1 MKRFLQIL
9 RFIREHPLAR
19 RNLPKAYWR
28 FFSWQ
33 FSQRL
38 SPHTA
43 IYQFTPHSKL
53 ALKRKLIGATGN
65 LYVGLHDFSEMG
77 FLLHFLR
84 PGDLFADIGANV
96 GTYTVLASAESKA
109 RSLSFEP
116 IPSTADW
123 LRKNIEVNH
132 IDHLVQV
139 FPIGLGSKQD
149 VIRFT
154 SDFDAE
160 NRVVSAFEEKDAY
173 LEVKVES
180 FDSLFYPNSVP
191 LLVKIDVEGF
201 ETEVLSGMNKTLAD
215 LRLKAIIIELNGS
228 GYRYGF
234 DEKQIHQGLLDAG
247 FLPFGYDPYTR
258 QLQELKTFGSN
269 NTIYMRDLDMIKNR
283 IKEAGKLKI
292 FGQRF

>member
-9 RFIREHPLAR
+9 RFIREHPLAG

-33 FSQRL
+33 LSQRI

-84 PGDLFADIGANV
+84 PSDLFADIGANV
-96 GTYTVLASAESKA
+96 GTYTVLASGEVKA
-109 RSLSFEP
+109 RSISFEP

-123 LRKNIEVNH
+123 LRKNIEVNK
-132 IDHLVQV
+132 IDHLVKV
-139 FPIGLGSKQD
+139 YPIGLGSKQD

-160 NRVVSAFEEKDAY
+160 NRVVSKFEEKDQY

-180 FDSLFYPNSVP
+180 FDSLFYPDTVP
-191 LLVKIDVEGF
+191 ALMKIDVEGF
-201 ETEVLSGMNKTLAD
+201 ETEVLRGMGKTLAD
-215 LRLKAIIIELNGS
+215 KRLKAIIIELNGS

-234 DEKQIHQGLLDAG
+234 DEKQIHQELLDAG
-247 FLPFGYDPYTR
+247 FQPYSYDPFSR
-258 QLQELKTFGSN
+258 QVQQLSTFGSN
-269 NTIYMRDLDMIKNR
+269 NTIYMRDLDFIRMR
-283 IKEAGKLKI
+283 LSDASKLKI
-292 FGQRF
+292 FGQVF

>member
-9 RFIREHPLAR
+9 RFIRAHPLAG
-19 RNLPKAYWR
+19 RNLLKAYWR

-33 FSQRL
+33 LSQRL

-84 PGDLFADIGANV
+84 PSDLFADIGANV
-96 GTYTVLASAESKA
+96 GTYTVLASGEVKA
-109 RSLSFEP
+109 RTISFEP

-123 LRKNIEVNH
+123 LRKNIEVNKM
-132 IDHLVQV
+132 DHLVKV
-139 FPIGLGSKQD
+139 YPIGLGSKQD

-160 NRVVSAFEEKDAY
+160 NRVVSKYEEKDQY

-180 FDSLFYPNSVP
+180 FDSLFYPESIP
-191 LLVKIDVEGF
+191 LLMKIDVEGF
-201 ETEVLSGMNKTLAD
+201 ESEVLKGMKKTLVD
-215 LRLKAIIIELNGS
+215 KHLKAIIIELNGS

-234 DEKQIHQGLLDAG
+234 DEKHIHQQLLEAG
-247 FLPFGYDPYTR
+247 FQPYGYDPYSR
-258 QLQELKTFGSN
+258 QLEQLLTFGSN
-269 NTIYMRDLDMIKNR
+269 NTVYMRDLDFIKMR
-283 IKEAGKLKI
+283 LKEAGKLKI
-292 FGQRF
+292 FGQVF